1 MVNIRKLKKIPL
13 IKNIG
18 LFLLYFGFNPITFF
32 NSFKN
37 IPKFIS
43 HYILWKKKGGKVTKF
58 LPILNEFDEESGVAS
73 GQYFHQ
79 DLLVA
84 QKIFNANPTRHVDI
98 ASRVDGFVA
107 HVASFRQIEVFDIRP
122 LKTNHKNI
130 IFKKIDLSNFDELLE
145 KTASLSCLHSLEHI
159 GLGRY
164 SDPIEIDGFEKA
176 LRNLINLL
184 SSGGTL
190 YISFPIGQ
198 KDEVHFNAHKVFHP
212 MSVLK
217 NEDVKNNLTLQEFD
231 YVDEEGDLFINQNI
245 QDVVGKFNFALGI
258 YTFKKL

>member
-1 MVNIRKLKKIPL
+1 MVYIQKLKKIRL
-13 IKNIG
+13 LKNVG
-18 LFLLYFGFNPITFF
+18 LFFLYFGFNPITFL
-32 NSFKN
+32 NAFKN

-43 HYILWKKKGGKVTKF
+43 HYILWKKKGGKVNRL

-84 QKIFNANPTRHVDI
+84 QKIYYSKPSRHVDI

-107 HVASFRQIEVFDIRP
+107 HVASFREIEVFDIRP
-122 LKTNHKNI
+122 LATNHKNI
-130 IFKKIDLSNFDELLE
+130 IFKQIDLSNFDYELD
-145 KTASLSCLHSLEHI
+145 KTPSLSCLHSLEHI

-164 SDPIEIDGFEKA
+164 SDPIDVDGFEKA

-184 SSGGTL
+184 NSNGTL
-190 YISFPIGQ
+190 YISFPIGK

-212 MSVLK
+212 KTILK
-217 NEDVKNNLTLQEFD
+217 NEDVKNNLILQEFD
-231 YVDEEGDLFINQNI
+231 YVDDDGNLYINQNVE
-245 QDVVGKFNFALGI
+245 DVVDKFTFALGI
-258 YTFKKL
+258 YTFKKV